1 HHVRGAFPF
10 AGGSGL
16 ACRSCA
22 PVSFLAAGRRK
33 RTGPCEPV
41 HLIAFAKR
49 IPSVRPC
56 VQSPMPFG
64 FASPLGH
71 VSQGTSRVVGL
82 GDVSRHFCRTVPKPF
97 PSVWEAFGTA
107 FMMRSGLTSG
117 PHHFSVT
124 LLVALPLA

>member
-1 HHVRGAFPF
+1 EHGRCEAVQLV
-10 AGGSGL
+10 GL
-16 ACRSCA
+16 
-22 PVSFLAAGRRK
+22 VKG
-33 RTGPCEPV
+33 
-41 HLIAFAKR
+41 

-82 GDVSRHFCRTVPKPF
+82 GDVSRHFCRTVRKPF

-107 FMMRSGLTSG
+107 FMMRSGLTVRAASL
-117 PHHFSVT
+117 FSDPPRC
-124 LLVALPLA
+124 VAARIAAQAKR